1 MQFTPL
7 FTQAYAVQK
16 VHNLVAEATRRVKN
30 ISPFCTYYLLNLKNF
45 YTHDIETYATDGTY
59 LYINPACVLNENVDQ
74 CAWTLIHEVMHV
86 ANGHHLRMEKRDPER
101 WNRAIDYKVNRIIQL
116 AGLSL
121 KEPPDMIVDHEGRF
135 DGLSAEQVYMR
146 IAPKQNDSKPDAEPG
161 SKQQLGKGGVVAP
174 KPANAAKLT
183 EQQANDELRKIA
195 SANATLTGGNMPSG
209 GAYDAV
215 RDAFI
220 AVTCPLV
227 DWENELEN
235 MVSPLVPTG
244 QTYSKMHRGMF
255 ANGTNYP
262 GYEWSEGA
270 RNIGILVDVSGSI
283 DKVKL
288 AKAGRNIAELVET
301 TQPEK
306 MVVVYC
312 STRVHHID
320 TFENGQDFKF
330 NPIGTGGTRMDP
342 GVKEVIAELPDMD
355 TFIMFTD
362 LMLPTDDLKVSPDC
376 QKLIITT
383 FKKELPARC
392 RWQDYKVVEI

>member
-1 MQFTPL
+1 MQVTPL
-7 FTQAYAVQK
+7 FTPADPIQK
-16 VHNLVAEATRRVKN
+16 VLEIVSTATKRVQN
-30 ISPFCTYYLLNLKNF
+30 ISPFCTYYLLKLKNF
-45 YTHDIETYATDGTY
+45 YTSDIETYATDGTY
-59 LYINPACVLNENVDQ
+59 LYINPACVLNESIDQ
-74 CAWTLIHEVMHV
+74 CVWTLIHEVMHV
-86 ANGHHLRMEKRDPER
+86 ANGHHLRMEKRDPEL
-101 WNRAIDYKVNRIIQL
+101 WNKAIDYKVNRIIQL
-116 AGLSL
+116 ANLSL
-121 KEPPDMIVDHEGRF
+121 EEPPNMIVDYKGIY

-146 IAPKQNDSKPDAEPG
+146 LSQQQGSKPDNAKPG
-161 SKQQLGKGGVVAP
+161 SEQQLGKGGVLAP
-174 KPANAAKLT
+174 KPTNTGKLT
-183 EQQANDELRKIA
+183 EQQVNEEMRKIA
-195 SANATLTGGNMPSG
+195 ADNAKMTAGNMPG
-209 GAYDAV
+209 RGAHDSV

-235 MVSPLVPTG
+235 MVSPRVPTG
-244 QTYSKMHRGMF
+244 QTYSSIHRGMF

-262 GYEWSEGA
+262 GYQWSEGA

-288 AKAGRNIAELVET
+288 AKAGRNIAQLVET

-320 TFENGQDFKF
+320 TFEDGQNFKF
-330 NPIGTGGTRMDP
+330 NPTGTGGTRMDP
-342 GVKEVIAELPDMD
+342 GIKEVIKELPNMD

-362 LMLPTDDLKVSPDC
+362 LMLPTDDLKEELDC

-383 FKKELPARC
+383 SKKTLPSRC
-392 RWQDYKVVEI
+392 KWKEYKVVEI